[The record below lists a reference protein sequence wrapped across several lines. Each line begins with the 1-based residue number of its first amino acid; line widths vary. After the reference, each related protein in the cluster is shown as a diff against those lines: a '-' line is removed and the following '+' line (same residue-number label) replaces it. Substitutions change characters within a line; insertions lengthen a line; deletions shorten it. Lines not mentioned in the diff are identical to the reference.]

1 MMSVATAT
9 SATRTTRGRATRL
22 LLAGGVIG
30 PPLFTLVY
38 LVEGATRPGYDAWQ
52 QTVSALSLGEQGW
65 LQVASFLVC
74 GLLSLGFAAGSR
86 VALRGGPGATWGPRV
101 LAIFGLGLIVAG
113 IFATDPA
120 QGYPPGTPLGPSVV
134 TTVHGTVHFLLGGL
148 PVFAAMP
155 AACGILARRFAAT
168 RAWGWVWYSVGS
180 GILALTCFV
189 AFAVL
194 GVRGGPA
201 GLLERCSLVVGLAWL
216 TALAVRLLR
225 ATDAPGGASRDLS
238 V

>member
-1 MMSVATAT
+1 MTAVPT
-9 SATRTTRGRATRL
+9 ALTAHASRERATRL
-22 LLAGGVIG
+22 LLAGGVVG

-38 LVEGATRPGYDAWQ
+38 LVEGATRPGYDAWR
-52 QTVSALSLGEQGW
+52 QTVSALSLDERGW

-86 VALRGGPGATWGPRV
+86 AALRGAPGATWGPRV
-101 LAIFGLGLIVAG
+101 LALFGLGLIVAG

-120 QGYPPGTPLGPSVV
+120 QGYPPGTPPGPALV
-134 TTVHGTVHFLLGGL
+134 TTVHGSIHFFLGGL

-168 RAWGWVWYSVGS
+168 RAWGWAWYSAGS
-180 GILALTCFV
+180 GVLTVACFV

-194 GVRGGPA
+194 GARGGPA
-201 GLLERCSLVVGLAWL
+201 GLLERCSLVVGLAWI

-225 ATDAPGGASRDLS
+225 ATDAPLGASRDLS